1 MDLRKNIKNI
11 DDLKKAIHFIKNGT
25 LFYQPFTFD
34 DNLVV
39 GEGRNFVKKY
49 DGAVSLHDKNLYH
62 NLCSDR
68 WGINKN
74 DLPDLSKVMFNG
86 NEIDRITI
94 TEDEKDFF
102 IKINNE
108 YDGLYDFFID
118 KILEDL
124 QEPPESLTFAEI
136 GCNTGVTLLKLAEMN
151 AKKVYGYDWSDY
163 NELFDWF
170 NKILD
175 TNTNVN
181 FQRGYWD
188 NLRHNFC
195 IYDEDKSNDK
205 DFLKKNSHLIRKNRD
220 KFELAMA
227 MRENIITYDIPEVD
241 VMINTIYTNHQ
252 YDPMQFI
259 AQCCDK
265 AKKAVFFWM
274 LIHPSS
280 GDKHVIKY
288 PDALPHEN
296 FFHQHDLPFPLNY
309 RNDVRMSVPLIR
321 SVLQACGF
329 SDFKCFQHPNIS
341 PEFESWGVGENGD
354 WKMFY
359 AKRTDD
365 IKSGFSI
372 TNLEFS
378 TQKENFLKNEK

>member
-11 DDLKKAIHFIKNGT
+11 EDLKKAIHFIKNGT
-25 LFYQPFTFD
+25 VFYQPFIFD

-39 GEGRNFVKKY
+39 GEGRNFVNKY
-49 DGAVSLHDKNLYH
+49 EGVVNHFDKNLYH
-62 NLCSDR
+62 NLSGDY
-68 WGINKN
+68 WGVNAK
-74 DLPDLSKVMFNG
+74 DLPDLSKVMLHG
-86 NEIDRITI
+86 NDIDRIVI
-94 TEDEKDFF
+94 TEEEKDFF

-124 QEPPESLTFAEI
+124 QESPETLTFAEI
-136 GCNTGVTLLKLAEMN
+136 GCNTGVALLKLAEMN

-163 NELFDWF
+163 NQLFDWF

-175 TNTNVN
+175 TKTNVN

-188 NLRHNFC
+188 NIRHNFC
-195 IYDEDKSNDK
+195 IYDEDNDK
-205 DFLKKNSHLIRKNRD
+205 NFLNKNSHLLRKNRD

-227 MRENIITYDIPEVD
+227 MRENILTYDIPEVD

-274 LIHPSS
+274 LIEPTS
-280 GDKHVIKY
+280 GDEYFIRY
-288 PDALPHEN
+288 PAVSPHEN
-296 FFHQHDLPFPLNY
+296 VIRTADFPFPLNY
-309 RNDVRMSVPLIR
+309 RNGVVMSVPLFR
-321 SVLQACGF
+321 SVLQTCGF
-329 SDFKCFQHPNIS
+329 SDLKRFQIPVMS
-341 PEFESWGVGENGD
+341 PEFEAWGAGENGC
-354 WKMFY
+354 WAMFY
-359 AKRTDD
+359 AKRTED

-372 TNLEFS
+372 TNEEFIR
-378 TQKENFLKNEK
+378 QKEELLNK